1 MILRAQRS
9 ILVIDDHPGVREHYR
24 DLLEPDGF
32 HVVEASNGADALV
45 WFLRETADLVILDL
59 RMPVLDGRSFLE
71 YRGRL
76 ENIREVPVLVISSW
90 LDDAG
95 LHQSLLLFGADQV
108 LLKPVRRKDLLS
120 AVREAFV
127 QPRRPDIV
135 ARDAGPLA
143 RRRQDARVT
152 FSVPIRVRGR
162 SAAEIQGT
170 LHDLSAGGLGA
181 FLPDRLHH
189 GEPITTTLD
198 IKGGSL
204 ALTGFVQWADG
215 RKTAIGYR
223 HGIRFAQRQ
232 DDTFPLH
239 AYSFFREIPQAASRG
254 AVSQDRSACIVT

>member
-1 MILRAQRS
+1 MIVQAQRS

-24 DLLEPDGF
+24 NLLEPDGF
-32 HVVEASNGADALV
+32 HVVEASNGAEALV

-76 ENIREVPVLVISSW
+76 ANIQEVPVLVISCW

-95 LHQSLLLFGADQV
+95 LHQNLLLFGTDQV
-108 LLKPVRRKDLLS
+108 LLKPVRREDLLS
-120 AVREAFV
+120 AVREAFM
-127 QPRRPDIV
+127 RPCPPAV
-135 ARDAGPLA
+135 LARDAGPEA

-152 FSVPIRVRGR
+152 FSLPIRVRGR
-162 SAAEIQGT
+162 SAAEIQGK

-181 FLPDRLHH
+181 FLPDRLYH

-198 IKGGSL
+198 IRGGSL

-215 RKTAIGYR
+215 RRTAIGYR

-232 DDTFPLH
+232 EDTFPLH
-239 AYSFFREIPQAASRG
+239 AYSFFREISQAASRG
-254 AVSQDRSACIVT
+254 AIT